1 MTQRHRILVGI
12 ALVVL
17 LHAPRAH
24 AQLAVLDAA
33 NLAQNIIT
41 AIQTVLIVANQ
52 VLELTG
58 VGRLVL
64 DGGFD
69 GDMGELGAIIEQAEG
84 LSYDVGQLQSQIT
97 TLFSLSSAPRG
108 SRELSDR
115 LAEIRLVVWQS
126 YSYAMRTQTLLATTL
141 RTIERLTALVATI
154 SDYLG
159 NMQANQT
166 MSQFNATVTEQ
177 LSKLQVQTAAF
188 ERAQSVEK
196 ITVPLVLESL
206 DRIHEQIMSDHPE

>member
-1 MTQRHRILVGI
+1 
-12 ALVVL
+12 
-17 LHAPRAH
+17 
-24 AQLAVLDAA
+24 
-33 NLAQNIIT
+33 
-41 AIQTVLIVANQ
+41 
-52 VLELTG
+52 
-58 VGRLVL
+58 
-64 DGGFD
+64 
-69 GDMGELGAIIEQAEG
+69 
-84 LSYDVGQLQSQIT
+84 
-97 TLFSLSSAPRG
+97 
-108 SRELSDR
+108 
-115 LAEIRLVVWQS
+115 
-126 YSYAMRTQTLLATTL
+126 MRTQTLLATTL